1 MRKADILAAMKVDN
15 RFRAE
20 WGDRRFYEI
29 YTGPLQPVYPGRWRM
44 TLSNGRTI
52 TFTSAQIIEPV
63 AKAEARE
70 AQQTKLY
77 EERKAEAAR
86 EAEHQARV
94 LAAGRRDSEDDQQYV
109 DRLLK
114 SAEVGYRNARKR
126 LRTVLKDD
134 EPHTEVIQSAHTVA
148 WTSGHLQGI
157 KEIVTAFNFGGWINV
172 ARLFIKEFGRG
183 ADDTW
188 SGRENDSKR
197 VYHDGYRAA
206 FDKINHRV
214 EDALWN
220 LMSAHYA
227 PEEESE

>member
-1 MRKADILAAMKVDN
+1 MRKADILAAIKVDN

-20 WGDRRFYEI
+20 WGDRRFYET
-29 YTGPLQPVYPGRWRM
+29 YTGPLHPVDPGRWRM
-44 TLSNGRTI
+44 TLSDGRTI

-77 EERKAEAAR
+77 AER
-86 EAEHQARV
+86 EAERVQEAERRSRV
-94 LAAGRRDSEDDQQYV
+94 LAAARRDSEDDQQYV
-109 DRLLK
+109 DSLLK
-114 SAEVGYRNARKR
+114 SAEADYRNARKR

-134 EPHTEVIQSAHTVA
+134 EPHTKVIQSAHTVA
-148 WTSGHLQGI
+148 WTSGHLQGV

-172 ARLFIKEFGRG
+172 ARLFIKEFDRG

-197 VYHDGYRAA
+197 VHHDGYRAA
-206 FDKINHRV
+206 FDTIDHLV